1 MVWLKRALCLWMAR
15 KWGGK
20 GELLVLVLA
29 KAKATRNAKN
39 GRREHVTFIPFLLIL
54 FYSVYFMCLSVNHTR
69 PVNGRLWQQT
79 ERWTRDNEP
88 PGDAQAAQAARFDGT
103 WRYQPTPPRNVAPK
117 VEKRTPDIVISAV
130 AQLSPSLTTAI
141 QNPVDTLFA
150 RFPCCSPHDDSV
162 PSLSIHA
169 LAHLVPQAPHLS
181 PAATLPLVPAFRPPA
196 LLEQCHCSETR
207 SSFSNWSI

>member
-1 MVWLKRALCLWMAR
+1 MGRKGRIAGFGVGEGEGDSEREKRAAR
-15 KWGGK
+15 
-20 GELLVLVLA
+20 A
-29 KAKATRNAKN
+29 RD
-39 GRREHVTFIPFLLIL
+39 FIPLLLIL

-103 WRYQPTPPRNVAPK
+103 CRYQPTPPRNVTPK

-141 QNPVDTLFA
+141 QNPVDTLLA